1 MKVRF
6 REALSVTGVGRV
18 DRDAN
23 TIRDV
28 RVCGPTS
35 ANGRRYSA
43 GALRDAVPLYE
54 GARVCFDHPEG
65 DSNVRKFRE
74 RAGRLVNVR
83 PADDG
88 GLTADLKYNPK
99 HPDIEPFLWYA
110 EHDPQ
115 GIGLSHN
122 AEGRG
127 IREASGDVL
136 VEQITKVHS
145 VDIVDNPA
153 TNLSLYEQD
162 TSMEPLTDPAAPP
175 APDADA
181 GAGDVN
187 AKLSALA
194 SDFAAHPEWDKAT
207 KIAKLKALI
216 NLMDDAA
223 SDDAQSEPDGDEGA
237 EMPEDEMMEQL
248 GAFRSRAVKK
258 ARGILMRESRR
269 KLATAKG
276 LSPELVT
283 DVFLEQLAEV
293 PEPKALRLIEDR
305 RQVGTAAKAAKPK
318 SAAPAAPTDDDNDP
332 AKLAAKLF

>member
-6 REALSVTGVGRV
+6 RESLSVKGVGRV

-99 HPDIEPFLWYA
+99 HPEIESFLWYA
-110 EHDPQ
+110 ENDPA

-175 APDADA
+175 APDA

-223 SDDAQSEPDGDEGA
+223 SDDAQAEPDGDE
-237 EMPEDEMMEQL
+237 PDDNEMMEQL
-248 GAFRSRAVKK
+248 GAFKSKAVKK

-283 DVFLEQLAEV
+283 DVFLEQLAEA

-305 RQVGTAAKAAKPK
+305 RQMGTALKAAKPK
-318 SAAPAAPTDDDNDP
+318 SAAPAIPADDNDDSDP